1 MKRILT
7 IIMLMIIS
15 LINPINVNAK
25 NGDYLTRDCSI
36 TLKYYYDDYNF
47 DNINTKL
54 YFIADLTND
63 LKYQLSSNF
72 SNYSLNIN
80 DLTNDNQL
88 RFLKD
93 TIDTYITNDNIKETT
108 SQTIKNNTINFT
120 NLKPGLYFIKT
131 NKYSNKD
138 YSYIFDT
145 SLINVPTLTE
155 DGEWIYDVN
164 IYPKIEK
171 QINDNPD
178 TGDNINLYIYLL
190 IGSFI
195 GIIVL
200 IGSLI
205 FKRIKVRN
213 NS

>member
-7 IIMLMIIS
+7 IIMLMIMV

-25 NGDYLTRDCSI
+25 VDDYNLKNSSI

-54 YFIADLTND
+54 YFIADLTDD
-63 LKYQLSSNF
+63 LEYQLSSNF

-93 TIDTYITNDNIKETT
+93 TIDTYIINDNIKETVF
-108 SQTIKNNTINFT
+108 QTIKNNTINFT

-131 NKYSNKD
+131 NKYSNKG

-155 DGEWIYDVN
+155 DGEWIYDIN

-200 IGSLI
+200 IGSYI
-205 FKRIKVRN
+205 FKKFKVKN